1 MGDYIKEIR
10 GLIGTRPFILVG
22 SAVLVFN
29 QRYEVLLQLRAD
41 TGRWG
46 IPGGAMEPGE
56 SFEETARRELY
67 EETGL
72 KLKNLKFLDVLAGEE
87 YYFQY
92 PNGDEIY
99 NAIALYTSDDW
110 EGTLQMLDGESKDL
124 RFFPLDELPPLQG
137 RPELIMNKI
146 RDYGILPEIKKICLL
161 QIIAAAEVLDL
172 QRKSYII
179 EAELIGTTE
188 IPPLTETFEQ
198 LQHCGETFI
207 GYYIENKL
215 AGAVSYKREA
225 GTLDIHRVMVHPD
238 FFRRGI
244 AAKLITYIESL
255 EKNISNIIV
264 STGAANLPAVRFYEK
279 LGFQRAEDAIVGNG
293 LVIANFIK
301 RRDSLDIG

>member
-1 MGDYIKEIR
+1 MADYIKEIR
-10 GLIGTRPFILVG
+10 RLIGTRPFILAG

-56 SFEETARRELY
+56 SFEYTARRELY

-72 KLKNLKFLDVLAGEE
+72 RLKNLKFLDVLAGEE

-99 NAIALYTSDDW
+99 NAIALYASDDW
-110 EGTLQMLDGESKDL
+110 EGTLQMLDGESREL
-124 RFFPLDELPPLQG
+124 RFFPLNDLPPLQG
-137 RPELIMNKI
+137 RPELILKKI
-146 RDYGILPEIKKICLL
+146 RDYGILPEMKEISLA
-161 QIIAAAEVLDL
+161 QIIDAAKVLEL
-172 QRKSYII
+172 QKKSYLI

-198 LQHCGETFI
+198 LQNCGETFI
-207 GYYIENKL
+207 GYYIDNKL

-244 AAKLITYIESL
+244 AAKLIKHIESL
-255 EKNISNIIV
+255 EKTISKIIV
-264 STGAANLPAVRFYEK
+264 STGAANLPAVRLYEK

-293 LVIANFIK
+293 LLIANFIK
-301 RRDSLDIG
+301 RNDIG

>member
-1 MGDYIKEIR
+1 LGDYIREMR
-10 GLIGTRPFILVG
+10 RLIGTRPFILVG

-56 SFEETARRELY
+56 RFEDTARRELH

-72 KLKNLKFLDVLAGEE
+72 LLKKLKFLDVLAGEE
-87 YYFQY
+87 FYFQY

-99 NAIALYTSDDW
+99 NAIALYASDDW
-110 EGTLQMLDGESKDL
+110 EGELQMLDGESKEL
-124 RFFPLDELPPLQG
+124 RFFPLNDLPPLQG
-137 RPELIMNKI
+137 RPELIINKI
-146 RDYGILPEIKKICLL
+146 RDYGILPEIIEISLSH
-161 QIIAAAEVLDL
+161 IITAAEVLDL

-179 EAELIGTTE
+179 EAELIGTNE
-188 IPPLTETFEQ
+188 IPPLKETLEQ
-198 LQHCGETFI
+198 LQNCGETFI
-207 GYYIENKL
+207 GYYIENRL
-215 AGAVSYKREA
+215 AGAVSYKMEA

-244 AAKLITYIESL
+244 AAKLTTHIQSL
-255 EKNISNIIV
+255 EKAATKVIV
-264 STGAANLPAVRFYEK
+264 STGAANQPAVRLYEK
-279 LGFQRAEDAIVGNG
+279 LGFQRTEDSVVGNG

-301 RRDSLDIG
+301 RQNIG